1 MTSNR
6 NSLIQTALIAAL
18 SAGVLTLGVGV
29 TTVDA
34 KARKVAAAP
43 VAPSILATDWIKVD
57 PDNLLVID
65 TSRGRVL
72 VELYPSL
79 APQTVERIKVLARRH
94 FYDGQ
99 TFFRVI
105 DQFMAQTGDPTNT
118 GAGGSDLPNVA
129 AEFEFRRGPDFPF
142 VPVTSDGPQVSGFS
156 GAMPIVGQSDALMTM
171 SATGT
176 AAAWGTFCSG
186 VAGMARAGA
195 PDSGNSQ
202 FFLIRQN
209 STSLDQK
216 YTAFGRVLTGL
227 DSVRL
232 IKVGEPVPSPQDSMT
247 RVRLASDLPAGE
259 VVKIARINP
268 ASAYYRFQIEKLR
281 DAKGPDFSVCDVDI
295 LTNPNL

>member
-6 NSLIQTALIAAL
+6 NPLYQTALIAAL
-18 SAGVLTLGVGV
+18 SAGLLTLGFGV
-29 TTVDA
+29 AAVDA
-34 KARKVAAAP
+34 KPRKAAAAP
-43 VAPSILATDWIKVD
+43 QAPPILATDWIKVD
-57 PDNLLVID
+57 PDNLLVVD

-72 VELYPSL
+72 VELYPSI
-79 APQTVERIKVLARRH
+79 APKTVERIKVLARRH

-118 GAGGSDLPNVA
+118 GAGGSDLPNVP
-129 AEFEFRRGPDFPF
+129 AEFEFRRGPDFPLF
-142 VPVTSDGPQVSGFS
+142 PVTADGPAVSGFT
-156 GAMPIVGQSDALMTM
+156 GAMPIVGQSDALMNV

-176 AAAWGTFCSG
+176 ASAWGSFCSG

-202 FFLIRQN
+202 FFFVRQN

-227 DSVRL
+227 DAVRL
-232 IKVGEPVPSPQDSMT
+232 IKTGEPVALPQDSMT
-247 RVRLASDLPAGE
+247 RVRLASDLPDGE

-268 ASAYYRFQIEKLR
+268 ASAYYRFQIERLR
-281 DAKGPDFSVCDVDI
+281 DAKGSDFSVCDVDI